1 MSRWAERVTLRGRH
15 VVLRPLEASDIPALA
30 EVAADQLD
38 LFYANVA
45 QMRDAE
51 TFLGAVLREADA
63 GRALPFT
70 VTLPGGEVVGTTR
83 LMRMNEAHRRLEI
96 GGTFYATRVQRTGV
110 NTEAKRLLF
119 GHAFDMLGCVSVQL
133 RTDHLN
139 RRSQA
144 AIERLGARRDGV
156 LRGHQIVDGR
166 RRDTVVY
173 SVQDHEWPGVAAN
186 LDRLIA
192 RGGASA

>member
-1 MSRWAERVTLRGRH
+1 MSGWAERVTLRGRQ
-15 VVLRPLEASDIPALA
+15 VVLRPLVADDAPALA
-30 EVAADQLD
+30 KAAADQLD

-45 QMRDAE
+45 QMRDPEA
-51 TFLGAVLREADA
+51 FVCGVLREQEA
-63 GRALPFT
+63 GRALPFA
-70 VTLPGGEVVGTTR
+70 VTLPDREVVGTTR

-119 GHAFDMLGCVSVQL
+119 GHAFDVLGCVSVQL

-173 SVQDHEWPGVAAN
+173 SVQDHEWPGVRMT

>member
-1 MSRWAERVTLRGRH
+1 MSAWRTPVTLGGRH
-15 VVLRPLEASDIPALA
+15 VVLRPLERSDAAALA
-30 EVAADQLD
+30 AAAADQLD

-45 QMRDAE
+45 LMRDPE
-51 TFLGAVLREADA
+51 AVVDGVLSDQAA
-63 GRALPFT
+63 GRALPFA
-70 VTLPGGEVVGTTR
+70 VTLPTGEVVGTTR
-83 LMRMNEAHRRLEI
+83 LMRMNEAHRRLEM

-119 GHAFDMLGCVSVQL
+119 GHAFDTLGCVSVQL

-166 RRDTVVY
+166 RRDTIVY
-173 SVQDHEWPGVAAN
+173 SVQDHEWPGVAMN
-186 LDRLIA
+186 LDRLLA